1 MSTQRNLEWSERHIL
16 DCIKQDLLLDRL
28 ELGDMGFTLETIP
41 DDALLLDEDGLGLDS
56 VDALDLLVGVER
68 TFGFKFGE
76 IDKDLIESVC
86 RSLTDLT
93 QHIQKRLSLQIT
105 E

>member
-1 MSTQRNLEWSERHIL
+1 VTAQNTPWDERSIL

-28 ELGDMGFTLETIP
+28 ELADMGFTMETIA
-41 DDALLLDEDGLGLDS
+41 DDALLLDETGLGLDS

-76 IDKDLIESVC
+76 INKELIENTC
-86 RSLTDLT
+86 RSLADLT
-93 QHIQKRLSLQIT
+93 RHIQLRLAQPVNS
-105 E
+105 

>member
-1 MSTQRNLEWSERHIL
+1 MSTQNTQWSERRIL
-16 DCIKQDLLLDRL
+16 DCIKQDLLLNRL
-28 ELGDMGFTLETIP
+28 ELADMGFTLETIA
-41 DDALLLDEDGLGLDS
+41 DDALLLDETGLGLDS

-76 IDKDLIESVC
+76 IDKNLIENIC

-93 QHIQKRLSLQIT
+93 QYIKSRLTQPTNS
-105 E
+105 